1 MNPILF
7 PVRYRIYEYWEKR
20 SWNHLRLKDI
30 YRNYTLSEL
39 DKAFIQLMYP
49 PDVRIPGKEQQ
60 FRKAMVTAGVPRKD
74 ASKMLSDFM
83 QDDRSLSQRLTSIR
97 DHFDRLKNN
106 WWSLWNSKCMWFTI
120 VQCLKLKFKSPSQP

>member
-1 MNPILF
+1 MNLILF

-20 SWNHLRLKDI
+20 SWSHLRLKEI
-30 YRNYTLSEL
+30 YTNYTLSEL

-49 PDVRIPGKEQQ
+49 PDLRVLGKEQR
-60 FRKAMVTAGVPRKD
+60 FREAMVTAGVPRKD

-97 DHFDRLKNN
+97 DRFDRLKNN
-106 WWSLWNSKCMWFTI
+106 WWSLWNSKCM
-120 VQCLKLKFKSPSQP
+120 